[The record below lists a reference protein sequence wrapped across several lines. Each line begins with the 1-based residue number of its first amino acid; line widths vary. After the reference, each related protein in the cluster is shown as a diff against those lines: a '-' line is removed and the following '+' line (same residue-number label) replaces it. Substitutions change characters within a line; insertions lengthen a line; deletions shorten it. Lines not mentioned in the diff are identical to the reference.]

1 MHTGF
6 AHAAYRNT
14 KSYARYDTRR
24 CTASLHIISAHSI
37 TAPHCTPHH
46 CTAALHR
53 IITAQMLRLLCVVG
67 ALAHCSALVA
77 RPMGTRRAPSA
88 AFSTPVPEG
97 AFEDDDP
104 EKPRLISGD
113 EADAFVAMLD
123 ATARSGGA
131 ELVDEGDGA
140 AAAAPP
146 AETAPTKKRWVKP
159 SER

>member
-1 MHTGF
+1 
-6 AHAAYRNT
+6 
-14 KSYARYDTRR
+14 
-24 CTASLHIISAHSI
+24 
-37 TAPHCTPHH
+37 
-46 CTAALHR
+46 
-53 IITAQMLRLLCVVG
+53 MLRLLCVVS
-67 ALAHCSALVA
+67 AIVQCSALVA
-77 RPMGTRRAPSA
+77 PPVRTLRQPNA
-88 AFSTPVPEG
+88 AASTPVPEQI
-97 AFEDDDP
+97 FEDDDP

>member
-77 RPMGTRRAPSA
+77 RPVGTRRAPSA

-104 EKPRLISGD
+104 AKPRLISGD
-113 EADAFVAMLD
+113 
-123 ATARSGGA
+123 